1 MKILKKRLLKTVGQP
16 PGTLIYTGDKPSEET
31 RITIIEYD
39 EQQYLLK
46 EVKTVEECYPCK
58 MTPIKSWINVTGLS
72 NLEIVES
79 MGKHFD
85 IHSLV
90 MEDVV
95 NMSQRPKFEE
105 HGGYIFMVLKMLS
118 YDENKE
124 GVGIEQVSII
134 LGPNFVITFQEKE
147 GDVFNPIRERIRD
160 NLGRIRKL
168 GADYLAY
175 ALIDAVVDNYFML
188 LEKLGEK
195 MELLMEEELL
205 IDPVPETSHKIYEL
219 KRELINI
226 RRAVWPLRELIGGLE
241 KSDSPLIEEST
252 GIFLQ
257 DLHDHTI
264 QVIEVVESSREM
276 ISGMLD
282 MYLSSI
288 SNKMNSTMKVL
299 TVIATI
305 FIPLTFLAGI
315 YGMNF
320 EYIPELTWRW
330 AYPTVWAVM
339 IGIGVSML
347 FGFKKK
353 KWM

>member
-31 RITIIEYD
+31 GITIIEYD
-39 EQQYLLK
+39 ELQHIRK
-46 EVKTVEECYPCK
+46 DVKTVEECYPCK
-58 MTPIKSWINVTGLS
+58 MTPIQSWINVCGLS
-72 NLEIVES
+72 NLEIVEAI
-79 MGKHFD
+79 GKHFD

-105 HGGYIFMVLKMLS
+105 YGGYIFLVLKMLTF
-118 YDENKE
+118 DENKE
-124 GVGIEQVSII
+124 GVDIEQVSMVV
-134 LGPNFVITFQEKE
+134 GPNFVITFQEKD
-147 GDVFNPIRERIRD
+147 GDVFDPIRERIRE
-160 NLGRIRKL
+160 NKGRIRKR
-168 GADYLAY
+168 GVDYLAY
-175 ALIDAVVDNYFML
+175 ILIDAVVDSYFLL
-188 LEKLGEK
+188 LEKLGEN
-195 MELLMEEELL
+195 MEILMEEELL
-205 IDPVPETSHKIYEL
+205 INPVPETSHKIYNL
-219 KRELINI
+219 KRELITI

-241 KSDSPLIEEST
+241 KSDSTLIKEST

-282 MYLSSI
+282 MYLSGI

-299 TVIATI
+299 TIIATI

-320 EYIPELTWRW
+320 KYIPELTWRW
-330 AYPTVWAVM
+330 AYPSVWAVM
-339 IGIGVSML
+339 IGLGVSML
-347 FGFKKK
+347 LIFKKK
-353 KWM
+353 KLM